1 MRVLHVFKTFWPDTF
16 GGIERTIDTI
26 ARATASHGIDSE
38 VLSLSRKPRN
48 DPGAFNGYRTTKAR
62 LDVEIASTGFSRE
75 AFSVYREAASR
86 ADIVHYHFPWPFMD
100 VLHLSVRHGLPSIVT
115 YHSDVVRQ
123 SWLNLLYTPL
133 MRRFL
138 RSMDAIVATSPNY
151 RNSSR
156 VLARYPGKTHV
167 IPIGLDPSAY
177 PTPETACLEAIRRE
191 YPDGFFFFV
200 GVPRYYKGLDSLVEA
215 SRISGRPVI
224 VAGGAER
231 SASANVHFIG
241 AIDEA
246 EKVALLQAC
255 TAFVFPSNQRSEAYG
270 LALLEAAMLGRPM
283 ISCEIGTGT
292 SYINIDGETGRVVP
306 PDDPNA
312 LAAAMEEI
320 AHDGELAARWGVAG
334 RTRFLQ
340 KFTAERMG
348 AAYTSLY
355 FEIGAAGGTRSPN
368 ARAGEV
374 KRAGAGLSSRPR
386 CAIPP

>member
-26 ARATASHGIDSE
+26 ARATAPHGIDTE
-38 VLSLSRKPRN
+38 VLSLSRKPRK

-62 LDVEIASTGFSRE
+62 LDFDVASTGFSRE
-75 AFSVYREAASR
+75 AFSVFREAASR

-123 SWLNLLYTPL
+123 SGLNLLYTPL

-138 RSMDAIVATSPNY
+138 CSMDAIVATSQNY
-151 RNSSR
+151 RNSSP
-156 VLARYPGKTHV
+156 VLARYLGKTYI

-177 PTPETACLEAIRRE
+177 PTPEPAHLDAIRRE

-215 SRISGRPVI
+215 ARINGKAVI

-231 SASANVHFIG
+231 PAAPPNVHFVG

-246 EKVALLQAC
+246 EKVALFQAC
-255 TAFVFPSNQRSEAYG
+255 TAFVFPSNRRSEAYG

-292 SYINIDGETGRVVP
+292 SYINIDRETGRVVP

-312 LAAAMEEI
+312 LAGAMEEI
-320 AHDGELAARWGVAG
+320 ADDGVQAGRWGEAARS
-334 RTRFLQ
+334 RYLQ
-340 KFTAERMG
+340 MFTAERMG
-348 AAYTSLY
+348 AAYARLY
-355 FEIGAAGGTRSPN
+355 S
-368 ARAGEV
+368 EV
-374 KRAGAGLSSRPR
+374 GAGKPESD
-386 CAIPP
+386 A